1 VGFLG
6 RTRRAPSPPARGLR
20 ERCKLPQWGTGR
32 SAGRNRFWCI
42 SKLVEGIKTKRCVIC
57 FCVSNFS
64 LKFRGCSNTQNT
76 PPLVTALDE
85 SKVSAG
91 ARCCSDI
98 EHAARRLRR
107 RRAPARRAR
116 VRRRRRVLLRGGRVV
131 RVGRGVAGP
140 ALRADVDAD
149 RRHVGPLPPP
159 PPTSPLANAR

>member
-1 VGFLG
+1 MKNNILKIINEKYEKYSIGY
-6 RTRRAPSPPARGLR
+6 RRLKTYLRSTMGQERLDHSGPSGQVCL
-20 ERCKLPQWGTGR
+20 T
-32 SAGRNRFWCI
+32 F
-42 SKLVEGIKTKRCVIC
+42 
-57 FCVSNFS
+57 SN
-64 LKFRGCSNTQNT
+64 
-76 PPLVTALDE
+76 V
-85 SKVSAG
+85 KVSVNLAAG

-98 EHAARRLRR
+98 EHAARRLWGW
-107 RRAPARRAR
+107 RAPARRAG